1 MHSCPTCGQ
10 SCNCNGGDDL
20 EEPAPDDCAC
30 PCSLDACADCPHLA
44 ICEPGHCL
52 ADPVGCDDC
61 DDDQAC
67 TSCGGHGAHFGD
79 CPDLH
84 FEDGDDDCNA

>member
-1 MHSCPTCGQ
+1 VHTCPTCGA

-30 PCSLDACADCPHLA
+30 PCDLDACTDCPHA
-44 ICEPGHCL
+44 SGACEASPRCL
-52 ADPVGCDDC
+52 LDADE
-61 DDDQAC
+61 DDDPAC
-67 TSCGGHGAHFGD
+67 PSCGGRGAHFST

-84 FEDGDDDCNA
+84 FEDADDDCNA